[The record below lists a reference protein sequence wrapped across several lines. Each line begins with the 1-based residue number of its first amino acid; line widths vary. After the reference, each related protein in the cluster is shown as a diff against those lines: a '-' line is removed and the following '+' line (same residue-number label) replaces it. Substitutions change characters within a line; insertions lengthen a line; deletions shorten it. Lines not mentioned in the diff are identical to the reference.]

1 MTIENWPGTIYP
13 IRQVYFIRAQSG
25 KFESINGHIQAFSR
39 GGEKWVATLDFRL
52 DQGRAAI
59 LESLIARL
67 RGPTGKVFIPDFRRV
82 KVRPITQ
89 SMDDYAAEIGS
100 TFFNDRYDFADMT
113 EEEGLL
119 TTEQP
124 VAMGLEENLLLG
136 FPFLTAFLVFPDNV
150 MLIAESGEDLL
161 GENVDIP
168 FISEDEQT
176 NVTVDFGA
184 PLEIGTEEG
193 FVLDIFTSEKIA
205 VQVGGGF
212 FEGAGQ
218 PVLVGGAYNRIS
230 FDGLAP
236 YLDGVL
242 YDGESLGTSPGRAHL
257 VLFEAGTDINGHG
270 QAFIAPNIREAIV
283 IQDLKT
289 GGAQVVMRLSDDEA
303 GKNDTASRI
312 SLSTYQLRLEEILP

>member
-1 MTIENWPGTIYP
+1 MTTENWPDNIYP
-13 IRQVYFIRAQSG
+13 IRQVYFIRSQSG
-25 KFESINGHIQAFSR
+25 KFESVSGHIQAFSR
-39 GGEKWVATLDFRL
+39 GGEKWIATLDFRL
-52 DQGRAAI
+52 DQRRAAI

-67 RGPTGKVFIPDFRRV
+67 RGPTGKVFVPDFRRV
-82 KVRPITQ
+82 KTRSITQ
-89 SMDDYAAEIGS
+89 SMDDYAEEIGS

-113 EEEGLL
+113 QEEGLL
-119 TTEQP
+119 TTEEP
-124 VAMGLEENLLLG
+124 VPMGLEENLLLG
-136 FPFLTAFLVFPDNV
+136 FPFLTALLVFPDGV

-176 NVTVDFGA
+176 NVTADFGA

-193 FVLDIFTSEKIA
+193 FVFDIFTSEKIA

-218 PVLVGGAYNRIS
+218 PVLVGGAHNRVS

-236 YLDGVL
+236 FLDGIL
-242 YDGESLGTSPGRAHL
+242 YEGESLGTSPGRAHL

-289 GGAQVVMRLSDDEA
+289 GGAQVVMRLSDDDA
-303 GKNDTASRI
+303 GRNDTASRI
-312 SLSTYQLRLEEILP
+312 SLSTYQLRLEEIIP